1 MRTEIEAKI
10 KVESLKPIDQR
21 LAELGAEFQSELHQM
36 DCYFN
41 DADDKLTG
49 FGSGLRLRKQC
60 TADNEK
66 ILLTYKGPKQNTKF
80 KTRTEIEVEVN
91 DFDDMTGLLAAL
103 GYKKILEFEKQRRL
117 WLLDGCEIALDML
130 PMLGAFIEIEGPDEN
145 AIENVLQKLKLSH
158 LPHIDQGYAKMMSN
172 KLDESGVR
180 KTKVLFQD

>member
-1 MRTEIEAKI
+1 MKTEIEAKI

-21 LAELGAEFQSELHQM
+21 LAELGAEFQSELHQT

-41 DADDKLTG
+41 DADDKLIGT
-49 FGSGLRLRKQC
+49 GSGLRLRKQY
-60 TADNEK
+60 TGDGEK
-66 ILLTYKGPKQNTKF
+66 ILLTYKGPKQNARF

-91 DFDDMTGLLAAL
+91 DFGKMTALLSAL

-117 WLLDGCEIALDML
+117 WLLDGCEIALDTL

-158 LPHIDQGYAKMMSN
+158 LPSIDQSYAKMMSN